1 MKKILSNISTDD
13 IDDYTLLL
21 QNIDSYKTL
30 LLIKRN
36 NGSLSENVEKDILE
50 RKKECEK
57 NLNTWWEKITLK
69 YNIPFYLD
77 KKMHIDAQRLQIY
90 VNE

>member
-36 NGSLSENVEKDILE
+36 NGSLSENVENSQLKIM
-50 RKKECEK
+50 
-57 NLNTWWEKITLK
+57 NNTG
-69 YNIPFYLD
+69 
-77 KKMHIDAQRLQIY
+77 HI
-90 VNE
+90 VNEENPEELAIVINNFLKD